1 MSTTTPTTSHLR
13 AAALI
18 ATSTYVTTVLGF
30 VVSIIIA
37 RSLGPHDY
45 GQYAYL
51 VWLTGVLVQIGNNGL
66 NVSGIRFI
74 SECTGRG
81 EADEAR
87 NVHYWLRNRQIG
99 SVAGVL
105 VLFALS
111 TLIFKPAGW
120 LGGTGLLLLIVV
132 VSVSCKAFYIFN
144 ISVAKGYK
152 KFSVESWSN
161 IVITTLYTAGAGI
174 LALMHASL
182 TTFAQFF
189 AAGSIAYML
198 IVTYFFR
205 KEGIRAGTS
214 DCNENTLSRL
224 KPHLMW
230 TIVLVVVATLSNKT
244 METLLLS
251 SLTGPAEVGYFS
263 IATALTRGG
272 VDLLSSALT
281 TMLMPLMS
289 HAFGEGGIAKVNI
302 ILARALRYFMFLGLL
317 LAGVGTLWSE
327 PGILL
332 MYGPKY
338 EPVIDIL
345 RVMTLIGGLTLT
357 EGAFGALL
365 STTDNQK
372 LWAQISMLSIV
383 VSVVTASALVPMY
396 GLHGAVI
403 SHAVTRITI
412 VLMMVWRIRTV
423 MHEIKLPI
431 SALMKLLLSAGL
443 AAALVAP
450 LLLWQ
455 ATPTMECICGA
466 LFAVLYIP
474 ITFALGAWTAEDMA
488 DLRPVFAKLPGPAQS
503 LILRVGKRLGASA
516 QTG

>member
-1 MSTTTPTTSHLR
+1 MSTTIQPTSHLR

-18 ATSTYVTTVLGF
+18 ATSTYITTVLGF

-37 RSLGPHDY
+37 RSLGPDDY

-51 VWLTGVLVQIGNNGL
+51 VWLTGLLVQIGNNGL
-66 NVSGIRFI
+66 CTSGIRFI

-81 EADEAR
+81 QADEAR
-87 NVHYWLRNRQIG
+87 NVHRWLRKQQTL
-99 SVAGVL
+99 SVLGVL
-105 VLFALS
+105 ALFALS
-111 TLIFKPAGW
+111 TLVFKPAGW
-120 LGGTGLLLLIVV
+120 LGGTGMLLFIVV
-132 VSVSCKAFYIFN
+132 VSVACKAFYIFN

-161 IVITTLYTAGAGI
+161 MVLTTIYTAGAGI
-174 LALMHASL
+174 LALMQASL
-182 TTFAQFF
+182 TTFALFF
-189 AAGSIAYML
+189 AAVSVGYM
-198 IVTYFFR
+198 VMVAYFFR
-205 KEGIRAGTS
+205 KENIQAGT
-214 DCNENTLSRL
+214 ENCSETTLARL

-230 TIVLVVVATLSNKT
+230 TVVLVIVATLSNKT

-251 SLTGPAEVGYFS
+251 ALTGPAEVGYFA

-272 VDLLSSALT
+272 VDLLSSALN

-289 HAFGEGGIAKVNI
+289 HAFGEGGISKVNV

-317 LAGVGTLWSE
+317 LAGVGALWSE

-332 MYGPKY
+332 MYGAKY

-383 VSVVTASALVPMY
+383 VSVVTASALVPIY

-412 VLMMVWRIRTV
+412 VLLMMWRIRTV
-423 MHEIKLPI
+423 MREIKLPI
-431 SALMKLLLSAGL
+431 RALGKLLLSAGA
-443 AAALVAP
+443 AAALVSP
-450 LLLWQ
+450 LLLWHPSP
-455 ATPTMECICGA
+455 AMELACGA
-466 LFAVLYIP
+466 LFALAYIP
-474 ITFALGAWTAEDMA
+474 ITFMFGAWTAEDMA
-488 DLRPVFAKLPGPAQS
+488 DLRPVFAKLPGPAQN
-503 LILRVGKRLGASA
+503 LIRRVGRHLGASIQA
-516 QTG
+516 G

>member
-1 MSTTTPTTSHLR
+1 MSTTIQPTSHLR

-30 VVSIIIA
+30 LVSVIIA

-51 VWLTGVLVQIGNNGL
+51 VWLTGLLVQIGNNGL
-66 NVSGIRFI
+66 CTSGIRFI

-81 EADEAR
+81 EAGEAR
-87 NVHYWLRNRQIG
+87 NVHRWLRNQQVL

-105 VLFALS
+105 ALFVLS

-120 LGGTGLLLLIVV
+120 LGSTSLLVFIVV
-132 VSVSCKAFYIFN
+132 VCVACKAFYIFN

-161 IVITTLYTAGAGI
+161 MVLTTVYTAGAGI
-174 LALMHASL
+174 LALMNASL
-182 TTFAQFF
+182 TTFSFFF
-189 AAGSIAYML
+189 AAVSAGYMAM
-198 IVTYFFR
+198 VAWFFH
-205 KEGIRAGTS
+205 KENIQAGTAPCS
-214 DCNENTLSRL
+214 ETTLSRL

-289 HAFGEGGIAKVNI
+289 HAFGEGGIGKVNI

-317 LAGVGTLWSE
+317 LAGVGALWSE

-332 MYGPKY
+332 MYGAKY

-383 VSVVTASALVPMY
+383 VSVVTASALVPLY

-412 VLMMVWRIRTV
+412 LLLMMWRIRTV
-423 MHEIKLPI
+423 MHDIKLPI
-431 SALMKLLLSAGL
+431 RALGKLLLSAT
-443 AAALVAP
+443 ASAALVSP
-450 LLLWQ
+450 ILLWSH
-455 ATPTMECICGA
+455 APAVEFTCGA
-466 LFAVLYIP
+466 IFALTYIP
-474 ITFALGAWTAEDMA
+474 ITFLFGAWTAQDMS
-488 DLRPVFAKLPGPAQS
+488 DLRPVFAKLPGPAQA
-503 LILRVGKRLGASA
+503 LILRVGRYLGAKTQA
-516 QTG
+516 G